1 MRLATVLAEVAANLD
16 AAGVTWIVSGSTARR
31 LLGASR
37 EPRDL
42 DLEVA
47 VGHAEAAAAALGFAL
62 PPAAGGGVSSRRG
75 GGRVGGVEVDV
86 SAGVEVRGPGG
97 VLTRDDAGL
106 RDGVIPVLL
115 GGRTVWCGAPEEGL
129 VRALVSGDWERLAK
143 IASGGGPPPRL
154 DYVARRL
161 AAAIAAR

>member
-1 MRLATVLAEVAANLD
+1 MTWV
-16 AAGVTWIVSGSTARR
+16 VTGSTARR

-47 VGHAEAAAAALGFAL
+47 EDHADAAAAALGIGL

-75 GGRVGGVEVDV
+75 GGEVGGVEVDV

-97 VLTRDDAGL
+97 VLARTGDAL
-106 RDGVIPVLL
+106 RDGAVPVRL

-129 VRALVSGDWERLAK
+129 VRALVAGDWARLEK
-143 IASGGGPPPRL
+143 IASGGGRRRGWTTWRGGSPPRWPP
-154 DYVARRL
+154 R
-161 AAAIAAR
+161 

>member
-1 MRLATVLAEVAANLD
+1 MALRLD
-16 AAGVTWIVSGSTARR
+16 GAGVRWIVTGSTARR
-31 LLGASR
+31 LLGAAR

-47 VGHAEAAAAALGFAL
+47 VADAGAAAGALEIDL
-62 PPAAGGGVSSRRG
+62 PAAEGGGVRSRRG
-75 GGRVGGVEVDV
+75 GGVIGGVEVDV

-97 VLTRDDAGL
+97 LLTRPDDGL
-106 RDGVIPVLL
+106 RDGAVACAL

-129 VRALVSGDWERLAK
+129 VRALVSGDWARLEK

-154 DYVARRL
+154 DYVSRRL